1 MFEMK
6 HTPGPWSLEFDDVPY
21 DGGFETMVINSENG
35 GICMMDCPKDDVDA
49 NGRLIAAAPDMFE
62 FIVDALP
69 IIEREAE
76 QRQNWG
82 ERHNAEDNRYA
93 TEMRDL
99 QDRIELLIL
108 KVKGEL

>member
-1 MFEMK
+1 MSELK

-35 GICMMDCPKDDVDA
+35 GICMMDCPKDDMDA
-49 NGRLIAAAPDMFE
+49 NGRLIAASPDLFE
-62 FIVDALP
+62 FIEKALP
-69 IIEREAE
+69 IITREAE

-82 ERHNAEDNRYA
+82 ERHNTEGHPYA

-99 QDRIELLIL
+99 ADEIEVLIL